1 MSSARPKR
9 PRSWKSS
16 VASIQDEGPSES
28 TLTRVPRHVAI
39 IMDGNGRWARAR
51 GLPRLAGHR
60 AGTENLRRILQA
72 AVEFGIEVLTVYAFS
87 TENWSRP
94 AHEVNALMRLL
105 ESSLDSELD
114 ALQRNGVCVRHVGRT
129 EGLPSRLAN
138 KIRQAEELTKGN
150 SRLTLCVALNY
161 GGRAEIIDAVREIVS
176 EGLAPEEI
184 TEETLSQHLY
194 TAGLPDPD
202 LIIRTGGDVRLSN
215 FLLWQ
220 ASYAEL
226 YGTPVY
232 WPDFDGEQLH
242 AALLDYAARQRRFGG
257 LPQNQA
263 PGT

>member
-1 MSSARPKR
+1 MVSSPG
-9 PRSWKSS
+9 
-16 VASIQDEGPSES
+16 EGP
-28 TLTRVPRHVAI
+28 TLEALAHVPRHVAI

-51 GLPRLAGHR
+51 GLPRVAGHR

-72 AVEFGIEVLTVYAFS
+72 AVDYGIEILTVYAFS

-94 AHEVNALMRLL
+94 AHEVNALMRIL
-105 ESSLDSELD
+105 ESSIDSELE
-114 ALQRNGVCVRHVGRT
+114 ALLRNGVRVRHIGRA
-129 EGLPSRLAN
+129 EGLPSRLVS
-138 KIRQAEELTKGN
+138 KIHQAEELTQGN

-161 GGRAEIIDAVREIVS
+161 GGRAEIIDAIREIVS
-176 EGLAPEEI
+176 KGLTREEI
-184 TEETLSQHLY
+184 TEEALSQHLY

-220 ASYAEL
+220 SSYAEL

-232 WPDFDGEQLH
+232 WPDFDREQLH

-257 LPQNQA
+257 LPQDQEPEA
-263 PGT
+263 

>member
-1 MSSARPKR
+1 MVSSQGEAP
-9 PRSWKSS
+9 
-16 VASIQDEGPSES
+16 ALEG
-28 TLTRVPRHVAI
+28 LARVPRHVAI

-51 GLPRLAGHR
+51 GLPRVAGHR
-60 AGTENLRRILQA
+60 AGTENLRNIVQA
-72 AVEFGIEVLTVYAFS
+72 AAEYGIEVLTVYAFS

-105 ESSLDSELD
+105 ESAIDSELD
-114 ALQRNGVCVRHVGRT
+114 ALQRNGVRVRHIGRV
-129 EGLPSRLAN
+129 EGLPARLVA
-138 KIRQAEELTKGN
+138 KIRDAEERTSGN
-150 SRLTLCVALNY
+150 SRLILCVALNY
-161 GGRAEIIDAVREIVS
+161 GGRTEIIDAVRRIAS
-176 EGLAPEEI
+176 EGLAPQEI
-184 TEETLSQHLY
+184 TEETFNQHLY

-232 WPDFDGEQLH
+232 WPDFDREQLH

-257 LPQNQA
+257 LPQDQA
-263 PGT
+263 SEA